1 LTIVT
6 SVVLSVVGLVGTLR
20 LQTCL
25 MLVHSFFCCSGLGAF
40 YVFLLLDVFLR
51 NEQHGELSES
61 VGDRTIL
68 FLLSLP
74 FLVIFLIG
82 CHSMYL
88 LSMVLDEVRAR
99 KKEQGEMQQLT
110 EIRAISVVNER
121 EEVGHEGSALD
132 EF

>member
-1 LTIVT
+1 
-6 SVVLSVVGLVGTLR
+6 
-20 LQTCL
+20 
-25 MLVHSFFCCSGLGAF
+25 M
-40 YVFLLLDVFLR
+40 R

>member
-1 LTIVT
+1 MTIVS
-6 SVVLSVVGLVGTLR
+6 SVVLSVVGLVGTMR
-20 LQTCL
+20 LNTCL
-25 MLVHSFFCCSGLGAF
+25 MLIHSFFCCSGLGAF
-40 YVFLLLDVFLR
+40 YVFLLLDCFLR
-51 NEQHGELSES
+51 DEQHGALQES

-110 EIRAISVVNER
+110 EIRAI
-121 EEVGHEGSALD
+121 
-132 EF
+132 